1 MEEYRAIRAR
11 KTMLELIDSPELAAE
26 ITLQPLKHFDFDA
39 AILFADILPPLR
51 GMGLELVYAEGD
63 GPVFSNPLRTPYDI
77 DLLATPPAAE
87 SMAGTLKAIR
97 LVAAELAPR
106 GIPLL
111 GFAGAPFTLACYAI
125 EGGAS
130 KNFAKTKSMM
140 HREPA
145 AWQRLMTKL
154 VTVQADYLQE
164 QIRAGAA
171 GVQIFDS
178 WAGQA
183 LGVQDYVEYVQPFN
197 RTLIESVAKLKAPI
211 INFSTGTAGYLEEVA
226 ACGGDVISV
235 DWRIPLDRAWQRIG
249 FSKPI
254 QGNLD
259 PAALLAPWPELKVR
273 IDDVLRRAAGRP
285 GHIFNL
291 GHGILP
297 TTPVDNVRRL
307 VDYVHTQTARPTP

>member
-1 MEEYRAIRAR
+1 MEQYRAIRAR
-11 KTMLELIDSPELAAE
+11 KSMLELIDSPELAAE
-26 ITLQPLKHFDFDA
+26 ITLQPLKHFDLDA

-63 GPVFSNPLRTPYDI
+63 GPVFPNPLQKPYDI

-140 HREPA
+140 QREPA
-145 AWQRLMTKL
+145 AWKRLMTKL

-183 LGVQDYVEYVQPFN
+183 LGVQDYAEYVQPFN
-197 RTLIESVAKLKAPI
+197 RTLIELVSKLNVPI

-235 DWRIPLDRAWQRIG
+235 DWRIPLDRAWERIG
-249 FSKPI
+249 HSKPI

-273 IDDVLRRAAGRP
+273 IDEVLRRAAGRP

-297 TTPVDNVRRL
+297 STPVDNVGRL
-307 VDYVHTQTARPTP
+307 VDYVHTQTERATW